1 MALNFSWESS
11 PPFGLNGSAGNATGG
26 DGAILDEAVNAVTT
40 AILVVTMVSLGC
52 TMELQHIGAHI
63 RKPRGIIIAVL
74 AQFGIMPL
82 TAFALAKVFRLNP
95 VEAVTVLIC
104 GCCPGGN
111 LSNVFALAL
120 DGDMNLSILMTTC
133 STVLALGMMPL
144 LLWAYSHGLSDTRFV
159 IPYAKISIALALI
172 LLPCAVGIFIN
183 AKFPKY
189 SRVILRGGMLLLLL
203 ISVVLVVLSA
213 LYVGSAIWLVFSPTL
228 ISIAVLMPLLGYA
241 LGYVLAGIFRLS
253 HKCRR
258 TVSMETGC
266 QNLQLCTAVLKL
278 TFDPQVIGPLY
289 LFPLLYI
296 FFQVVTA
303 LLFVLVFRFYV
314 HCYRQQRQPQTE
326 SVNAIYT
333 GKAELEDMDVEST
346 ARDGAPAGH
355 SSETV
360 SWKRKLSWWKVKK
373 QEER

>member
-1 MALNFSWESS
+1 MSLLPTTDSS
-11 PPFGLNGSAGNATGG
+11 PAWFNGSAGNGTAASPEGEGAYGNAINAT
-26 DGAILDEAVNAVTT
+26 VTLV
-40 AILVVTMVSLGC
+40 LVVTMVSLGC

-133 STVLALGMMPL
+133 SNVLALGMMPL

-172 LLPCAVGIFIN
+172 LLPCAAGIFIN

-189 SRVILRGGMLLLLL
+189 SQVVLRSGMVLLLVTG
-203 ISVVLVVLSA
+203 IVFIVLTA

-228 ISIAVLMPLLGYA
+228 ISIGVLMPLLGYT
-241 LGYVLAGIFRLS
+241 LGFVLAGIFHLS
-253 HKCRR
+253 YKCRR
-258 TVSMETGC
+258 AISMETGF
-266 QNLQLCTAVLKL
+266 QNLQLCSAILRL
-278 TFDPQVIGPLY
+278 TFDPKVIGPLY

-296 FFQVVTA
+296 IFQIAMA
-303 LLFVLVFRFYV
+303 LLLVLTFRLYV
-314 HCYRQQRQPQTE
+314 HCYRQKEQRHAEATVEIYSIKLEGEVVELDGGMSRHKSEDDRKE
-326 SVNAIYT
+326 SFS
-333 GKAELEDMDVEST
+333 GT
-346 ARDGAPAGH
+346 AF
-355 SSETV
+355 
-360 SWKRKLSWWKVKK
+360 
-373 QEER
+373 

>member
-1 MALNFSWESS
+1 MALNSSWES

-26 DGAILDEAVNAVTT
+26 HGAILDEAVNAVTT
-40 AILVVTMVSLGC
+40 AVLVVTMVSLGC
-52 TMELQHIGAHI
+52 TMELEHIGAHL
-63 RKPRGIIIAVL
+63 RKPRGIFIAVL

-172 LLPCAVGIFIN
+172 LLPCTVGIFIN

-203 ISVVLVVLSA
+203 ISVALVVLSA
-213 LYVGSAIWLVFSPTL
+213 LYVGSAIWRVFSPTL
-228 ISIAVLMPLLGYA
+228 ISIGLLMPLLGYT
-241 LGYVLAGIFRLS
+241 LGFVLAGLFRLS
-253 HKCRR
+253 YKCRR

-303 LLFVLVFRFYV
+303 LLFVLVYRFYV
-314 HCYRQQRQPQTE
+314 HCYHKQRQPQTE

-333 GKAELEDMDVEST
+333 GKAEVEDMDVEST
-346 ARDGAPAGH
+346 AREGAPAGH
-355 SSETV
+355 NSETV

-373 QEER
+373 REER

>member
-1 MALNFSWESS
+1 MALNSSWESP

-52 TMELQHIGAHI
+52 TMEIEHIGAHI

-74 AQFGIMPL
+74 AQFGIMPV

-189 SRVILRGGMLLLLL
+189 SRVILRVQTHGVHGDRLSEPAAVHRGPQTDLRPASDRSPLPLP
-203 ISVVLVVLSA
+203 SA
-213 LYVGSAIWLVFSPTL
+213 LHLLPGGDGATLCAGLPLLRPLLPPTETAPDRERQRDLHGQGGVGGHGRGVDGQGGSARRAQLGDGVVEEE
-228 ISIAVLMPLLGYA
+228 AV
-241 LGYVLAGIFRLS
+241 VVES
-253 HKCRR
+253 Q
-258 TVSMETGC
+258 ETG
-266 QNLQLCTAVLKL
+266 
-278 TFDPQVIGPLY
+278 
-289 LFPLLYI
+289 
-296 FFQVVTA
+296 
-303 LLFVLVFRFYV
+303 
-314 HCYRQQRQPQTE
+314 
-326 SVNAIYT
+326 
-333 GKAELEDMDVEST
+333 GKMM
-346 ARDGAPAGH
+346 GAGGG
-355 SSETV
+355 
-360 SWKRKLSWWKVKK
+360 RK
-373 QEER
+373 